1 MWESSAVLDGST
13 HLFGMVAVRH
23 VMVVWGLLHLTT
35 EAQSIT
41 LHEVFARKSRSAL
54 LAEHFSVCVLQ
65 VIASK
70 GPQHMTR
77 GRQLLQAFQNPNRSL
92 AAAATAA
99 SNAAGEPGRK
109 AGAF

>member
-1 MWESSAVLDGST
+1 MVAETHQLVGRAGALYSDHRDPGYHFLCGFRQEHEQCLADGS
-13 HLFGMVAVRH
+13 LPR
-23 VMVVWGLLHLTT
+23 
-35 EAQSIT
+35 
-41 LHEVFARKSRSAL
+41 
-54 LAEHFSVCVLQ
+54 VCLVQ

-77 GRQLLQAFQNPNRSL
+77 GRQLLQAFQSPNRSL

-109 AGAF
+109 AGA